1 LYNRWP
7 SEDKEMKTLIMGM
20 IIALSTYFIHGFLNN
35 YLDTD
40 KAAVPIWS
48 MCAMFIALS
57 NQLKTKTFDN

>member
-1 LYNRWP
+1 
-7 SEDKEMKTLIMGM
+7 MGM

-57 NQLKTKTFDN
+57 NQLKTKTFDK